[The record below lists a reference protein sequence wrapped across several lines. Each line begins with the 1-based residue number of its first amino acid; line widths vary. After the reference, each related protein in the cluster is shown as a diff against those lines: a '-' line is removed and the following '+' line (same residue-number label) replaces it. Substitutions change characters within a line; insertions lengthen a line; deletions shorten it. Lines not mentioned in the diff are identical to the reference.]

1 MIGWVVTWTL
11 IIVLRYKQEILSSW
25 REPVLKHPV
34 LIFESDDWG
43 AGPLIQAQSLNR
55 IKSMLNRYQDKYG
68 HHPVMTLGVIL
79 SVPDTRKIQTE
90 KYKVYFEKK
99 LDHAE
104 FLSIK
109 NVMLKGLENGVFDL
123 QLHGMAHYWPNNL
136 MYALQ
141 KNDKVKDCLNADEFL
156 ATETLPSV
164 LQSRW
169 TDTTTLPTMPLKEHE
184 IQSAVREEVNVF
196 TQIFGLTPKIVVPPT
211 FVWTAQVESYW
222 YEQSVEY
229 LVTPGRRFEGR
240 SDTGAPSGMGWKIYN
255 SQMSDSGLRY
265 IVRNDYFEPSLGHS
279 ADMAMS
285 YLEKKTKL
293 AQPTLLEIHRSN
305 FIQGREQ
312 TDMSLAELEKVIVNA
327 CKNYPE
333 LMFLSTKELA
343 DKYVANTSN
352 FIELSYLMKMNVVT
366 ERILAYQ
373 ALKKWLYISGLIL
386 PFFVFKKILIKLS

>member
-1 MIGWVVTWTL
+1 M
-11 IIVLRYKQEILSSW
+11 
-25 REPVLKHPV
+25 
-34 LIFESDDWG
+34 
-43 AGPLIQAQSLNR
+43 
-55 IKSMLNRYQDKYG
+55 
-68 HHPVMTLGVIL
+68 
-79 SVPDTRKIQTE
+79 
-90 KYKVYFEKK
+90 
-99 LDHAE
+99 
-104 FLSIK
+104 
-109 NVMLKGLENGVFDL
+109 
-123 QLHGMAHYWPNNL
+123 
-136 MYALQ
+136 
-141 KNDKVKDCLNADEFL
+141 
-156 ATETLPSV
+156 
-164 LQSRW
+164 
-169 TDTTTLPTMPLKEHE
+169 
-184 IQSAVREEVNVF
+184 
-196 TQIFGLTPKIVVPPT
+196 PPT